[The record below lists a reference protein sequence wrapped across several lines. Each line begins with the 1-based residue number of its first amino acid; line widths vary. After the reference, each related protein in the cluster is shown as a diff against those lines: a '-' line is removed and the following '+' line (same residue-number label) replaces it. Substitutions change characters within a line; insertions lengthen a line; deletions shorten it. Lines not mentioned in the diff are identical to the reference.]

1 MPAALPN
8 LAQILKLE
16 VPIVVRLG
24 ERIMDVSDVLGLVPG
39 AIIELPKNAES
50 ELDLLVNNKAIG
62 CGVAVKVGENFG
74 LKLTYIGDA
83 AARILAM
90 GGDEDGNEMEGSTV
104 QGSVALG
111 GSIACTGPRCGQTL
125 VAPILWWAL
134 STSEDTARDGRATS
148 RE

>member
-1 MPAALPN
+1 MTTVADQPN

-90 GGDEDGNEMEGSTV
+90 GGDEEAEEDSTE
-104 QGSVALG
+104 QGSVA
-111 GSIACTGPRCGQTL
+111 
-125 VAPILWWAL
+125 
-134 STSEDTARDGRATS
+134 
-148 RE
+148 